1 MQTSTN
7 GKALI
12 KSNEG
17 FVDHVYNDNGFPAI
31 AYGHRLLSGE
41 SFPDPITKEQG
52 EEILTKD
59 LVRFE
64 AMVNFRV
71 PASCNQNQF
80 DALVDF
86 AYNIQNQPKSL
97 EELLAHGWDQVAVQ
111 LPRWDKKHRPDGTVV
126 EDKEGLG
133 ARRLR
138 EVALF
143 NTPVTA

>member
-1 MQTSTN
+1 MQTSAN
-7 GKALI
+7 GKSFI

-17 FVDHVYNDNGFPAI
+17 FVDHVYNDNGAPAI
-31 AYGHRLLSGE
+31 AYGHRLTPGE
-41 SFPDPITKEQG
+41 SFPGTITEEQG
-52 EEILTKD
+52 EEILIKD

-64 AMVNFRV
+64 EMVNPRV

-97 EELLAHGWDQVAVQ
+97 EELLAHGWDQVPVQ
-111 LPRWDKKHRPDGTVV
+111 LPRWDKKHLPDGTVV
-126 EDKEGLG
+126 EDKGLK

-143 NTPVTA
+143 NTPITA